1 MKINKRLAA
10 ALTCYTLLIAAALW
24 QLLPAR
30 TRYEQFILGAVL
42 FFFQESHDIRIVTG
56 YGLEGAL
63 NDVTAKRQK

>member
-30 TRYEQFILGAVL
+30 TRNEQFILGAVL
-42 FFFQESHDIRIVTG
+42 FFFAILIIKTIAASQNE
-56 YGLEGAL
+56 
-63 NDVTAKRQK
+63 